1 MAVPLLMGEHLM
13 RRLWILLVALS
24 FLPTEAQEQQ
34 APSSFGETVEVRRAT
49 IDVVVT
55 AKNGEHVSGLRVDDF
70 ELLVD
75 GKPQQ
80 ILGFE
85 EVDLRRGASVPAA
98 AAAAPSAVIASKPP
112 DATPRRN
119 IILLLDLYSLD
130 GQRRNQAIE
139 SLQRFLRNGWSAGD
153 QVMIAVW
160 NREMHIPLTF
170 TNDLTAVERQL
181 GEVMKQSEGSL
192 GKDRRIA
199 EMRIRYDLQ
208 RAQAAE
214 AMGARMGT
222 RARELQAAYDS
233 AIASAGFYAD
243 EQSKRAKNFTSD
255 VEELMRGVAGVSGK
269 KVLVLVGENFP
280 QYPGVGL
287 FEYVNDVFK
296 IYSGIIK
303 MNVPQSLASGRNLTA
318 HVPRLTRAANA
329 NGIAVHTIF
338 SGETPSETPT
348 EQDRP
353 TVALAQFADFTNT
366 AGSFGTLS
374 RDTGGV
380 ALLGSRNFD
389 LATARIAGDLGH
401 YYTLV
406 WRIGSTDKKS
416 QRVEVRTRDRSLV
429 VRARRELVP
438 KTLDEEIED
447 AVVARLYQ
455 QHRPGSPEVR
465 VQVGKPIAAGRTR
478 TKIPVEVSFPSSL
491 LTLIAQDSRR
501 VGGFEVVIAVSD
513 GRNRLSETSRKVME
527 VAWDPN
533 AIPETVR
540 YSVEVLVRAGD
551 GGSIAVAVVDR
562 LGKATW
568 YQTVAIPAR

>member
-1 MAVPLLMGEHLM
+1 MH
-13 RRLWILLVALS
+13 RRLVLLAAISCFATSHVDS
-24 FLPTEAQEQQ
+24 QTSP
-34 APSSFGETVEVRRAT
+34 FGETVEVRRAT

-80 ILGFE
+80 IMGFE
-85 EVDLRRGASVPAA
+85 EVDLRRARDVPPAA
-98 AAAAPSAVIASKPP
+98 AEVPPATTASKP
-112 DATPRRN
+112 AEAAPRRN

-139 SLQRFLRNGWSAGD
+139 SLVRFLRNGWSPGD

-160 NREMHIPLTF
+160 NRELHIPVTF
-170 TNDLTAVERQL
+170 TNDLAAVERQL
-181 GEVMKQSEGSL
+181 DEVTKRSEGSL

-199 EMRIRYDLQ
+199 EMRIRFDLQ
-208 RAQAAE
+208 KVEVGSGIRAPKDF
-214 AMGARMGT
+214 
-222 RARELQAAYDS
+222 QAAYDN
-233 AIASAGFYAD
+233 AIASAAIYAD
-243 EQSKRAKNFTSD
+243 EQSKRAKNFVTD
-255 VEELMRGVAGVSGK
+255 VEELMRGVAGVTGK

-280 QYPGVGL
+280 QYPGLGL
-287 FEYVNDVFK
+287 FEYVNDVFNP
-296 IYSGIIK
+296 YSRLLR
-303 MNVPQSLASGRNLTA
+303 MRVPQFLASGRNLSG

-329 NGIAVHTIF
+329 HGIAVHTIF

-353 TVALAQFADFTNT
+353 TATLAQFAEFTNT

-380 ALLGSRNFD
+380 AMLGSRNFD

-406 WRIGSTDKKS
+406 WRIGSDQKKS
-416 QRVEVRTRDRSLV
+416 QKVEVRTRDRSLL

-447 AVVARLYQ
+447 RVVARLYQ
-455 QHRPGSPEVR
+455 QHTPGSPEVQVR
-465 VQVGKPIAAGRTR
+465 VGKPVRASRTR
-478 TKIPVEVSFPSSL
+478 TKIPVEVLFPSSL
-491 LTLIAQDSRR
+491 LTLIPQDSRR
-501 VGGFEVVIAVSD
+501 VGGFEVIVAASD
-513 GRNRLSETSRKVME
+513 GKNRLSETSRKVME
-527 VAWDPN
+527 VVWESN
-533 AIPETVR
+533 AIPQTVR
-540 YSVEVLVRAGD
+540 YDTEVVVRAGD
-551 GGSIAVAVVDR
+551 GGSLAVAIVDR

-568 YQTVAIPAR
+568 FQTVAIPASMK